1 MDELIELDDVKYFF
15 LINRLQNSVH
25 AINTSTSVCPN
36 WKHGYMNLINSVCYG
51 MNLIYLLLR

>member
-1 MDELIELDDVKYFF
+1 MDELIELDDVKFFFF
-15 LINRLQNSVH
+15 LINRHQNFH
-25 AINTSTSVCPN
+25 AINTSTSVYPN